1 MQTLPYGNIANVL
14 LNFYKYNIQA
24 VTFAKVLIF
33 YLKKIYK
40 NCLFVSF
47 KFLQTE
53 Y

>member
-33 YLKKIYK
+33 YLKKI
-40 NCLFVSF
+40 
-47 KFLQTE
+47 
-53 Y
+53 